1 MDKPDKL
8 TPAEYKRLVQG
19 ESGGRM
25 VYGIDLRNMRRMGLS
40 PAEAVQYAEKHK
52 LFHRG
57 EKVQSGRPKEI
68 GVKKKRGLS
77 HYTVMTR
84 LADANAE
91 ICRKLLKHRMS
102 EKDLAMVRKIKD
114 DAEAVI
120 LRSRESF
127 EQNDA

>member
-8 TPAEYKRLVQG
+8 TPAEYKRLVEG

-68 GVKKKRGLS
+68 GVKKKAGLVAL
-77 HYTVMTR
+77 Y
-84 LADANAE
+84 
-91 ICRKLLKHRMS
+91 C
-102 EKDLAMVRKIKD
+102 D
-114 DAEAVI
+114 DATRQCQCRNMPKASKTSHERKGFSYGAK
-120 LRSRESF
+120 
-127 EQNDA
+127 DKG